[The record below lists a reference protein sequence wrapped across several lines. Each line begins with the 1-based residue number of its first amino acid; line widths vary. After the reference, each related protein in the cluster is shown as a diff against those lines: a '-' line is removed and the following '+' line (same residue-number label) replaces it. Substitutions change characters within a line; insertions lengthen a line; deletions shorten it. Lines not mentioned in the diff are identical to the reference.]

1 MQIDILTIFPEM
13 FAGPFGASIIKRAVA
28 AGQVAIHLH
37 DIRAFATGRHRS
49 VDDIPYGGGAG
60 MVMRP
65 EPVVAALEA
74 VPRSGTRAVRILL
87 TPQGELLR
95 QSIVQDLAG
104 CDQLILLCGRYEG
117 IDDRVRQGWI
127 DREISIGDY
136 VLSGGEPAAMVV
148 VDAVTRLLPGVLGNA
163 ASTQEESH
171 AGGVLEY
178 PHFTRPPEF
187 RGYTVPEVLQ
197 SGNHQAIARWRREQ
211 ALQWTVRRRPDLL
224 ATADLTD
231 AERQYLSTHTQ
242 E

>member
-1 MQIDILTIFPEM
+1 MRIDILTIFPEM

-37 DIRAFATGRHRS
+37 DIRAFATDRHRS
-49 VDDIPYGGGAG
+49 VDDLPYGGGAG

-74 VPRSGTRAVRILL
+74 VPRSGTRSMRILL

-95 QSIVQDLAG
+95 QPIVQGLAG

-117 IDDRVRQGWI
+117 IDDRVRQGFI

-136 VLSGGEPAAMVV
+136 VVSGGEPAAMVV

-178 PHFTRPPEF
+178 PHFTRPSEF
-187 RGYTVPEVLQ
+187 RGYTVPEVLL

-211 ALQWTVRRRPDLL
+211 SLQWTVRRRPDLL